1 MNHSKNFYNILFV
14 VNDLSH
20 TILKK
25 IDDYKNHIESDTSLK
40 RRFYNIEFV
49 YMHSI
54 ILDIAKLISATG
66 SDKSGLKQLKEVC
79 TSKIIRGE
87 IDNFESKYKN
97 TLEKI
102 KANRNKIIA
111 HVDVSDAGSYFDMG
125 FSETEINK
133 KITDLREYFKHTKQ
147 EPDSN
152 LISQLENLKAGSS
165 IKERYSPSDFVIE
178 IPVLENMVKEIL
190 KISTDLN
197 LYFYKA
203 REGSKRFTEN

>member
-1 MNHSKNFYNILFV
+1 MSTSNNFYNILFV

-25 IDDYKNHIESDTSLK
+25 IDDYKTRIENDASL
-40 RRFYNIEFV
+40 RRKFYNIEFV

-54 ILDIAKLISATG
+54 ILDIAKLTSATD
-66 SDKSGLKQLKEVC
+66 SDKSGLKQLKELC
-79 TSKIIRGE
+79 TSKIIKAE

-97 TLEKI
+97 TLQKI

-111 HVDVSDAGSYFDMG
+111 HVDISDAGSYFDMG
-125 FSETEINK
+125 FSEIEINK
-133 KITDLREYFKHTKQ
+133 KITDLKEYFKHIKQ

-152 LISQLENLKAGSS
+152 LVSQLENLRVSSS
-165 IKERYSPSDFVIE
+165 IKERYSPSDFIIE
-178 IPVLENMVKEIL
+178 IPILENMVKEIL
-190 KISTDLN
+190 KISTGLS

-203 REGSKRFTEN
+203 REESN

>member
-1 MNHSKNFYNILFV
+1 MNHPKNFHNILFV

-25 IDDYKNHIESDTSLK
+25 IDDYKNHIENDASLK
-40 RRFYNIEFV
+40 KIFYNIEFV

-54 ILDIAKLISATG
+54 ILDIAKLISVTG
-66 SDKSGLKQLKEVC
+66 SDKSGLKQLKEIC
-79 TSKIIRGE
+79 TSKIIGGE

-125 FSETEINK
+125 FSEIEINK

-147 EPDSN
+147 EPESN
-152 LISQLENLKAGSS
+152 LISQFENLKARSS

-197 LYFYKA
+197 LHFYKA
-203 REGSKRFTEN
+203 LEGSE

>member
-1 MNHSKNFYNILFV
+1 MNHPKNFYNILFV
-14 VNDLSH
+14 VDDLSH

-25 IDDYKNHIESDTSLK
+25 IDDYKNHIESDPSLK

-66 SDKSGLKQLKEVC
+66 SDKSGLRQLKELC
-79 TSKIIRGE
+79 TSKIIEAE
-87 IDNFESKYKN
+87 ISNFEIKYKN

-111 HVDVSDAGSYFDMG
+111 HVDISDAGSYFDMG

-133 KITDLREYFKHTKQ
+133 KITDLKKYFELTKQ
-147 EPDSN
+147 KPDSN
-152 LISQLENLKAGSS
+152 LLFQFENLKANSS
-165 IKERYSPSDFVIE
+165 NKERYSPSDFVIE
-178 IPVLENMVKEIL
+178 IPVLEKMIKEIL

-197 LYFYKA
+197 LHFYKA
-203 REGSKRFTEN
+203 REGSK